1 MRVLFVHGTGVR
13 RDRHDELFGR
23 VRRRLLERFPDASV
37 TSCFWGEQFGVTL
50 AAGGRSVPGR
60 RGTRAVGDG
69 AAAPPEQEAA
79 EWALL
84 LADPLCELRVL
95 ADTEGAT
102 DGGFGLPGVR
112 SAGSEVLD
120 LLAKFPADWDEGDEL
135 GGLLRGTDLARHYP
149 DALETVRASDEA
161 TRAAAQAFEEPAARE
176 VAVAAARAL
185 VAEALARAGADAECT
200 GAERDRMV
208 EVITARLGGDARWPG
223 GRAAALLGKLA
234 LRVTT
239 QPALNLWRGPITEGA
254 TPFLGDILR
263 YQARGQA
270 LRDHLHHTITAGD
283 GPTVLIGHSLG
294 GVALVDLLAQ
304 RAARGEPLRGPRL
317 VVTVGSQAPFLHELG
332 ALAGLEPGDP
342 LPDGFPRWLNI
353 YDRQDMLAFLAEPV
367 FPDDPRV
374 TDHEVSSRQPFPP
387 CHSAYWKVGGVYDGI
402 ARAVAETG

>member
-1 MRVLFVHGTGVR
+1 MRFLFVHGTGVR
-13 RDRHDELFGR
+13 REGHDRLWER
-23 VRRRLLERFPDASV
+23 VRCRLLERFPEASV
-37 TSCFWGEQFGVTL
+37 ASCFWGEAFGVPRG
-50 AAGGRSVPGR
+50 AGGRAVPGER
-60 RGTRAVGDG
+60 RTRAAGDG
-69 AAAPPEQEAA
+69 AVVPPDQEAA

-95 ADTEGAT
+95 ADTGGT
-102 DGGFGLPGVR
+102 DDGFGPPGVR
-112 SAGSEVLD
+112 AAGSEVME
-120 LLAKFPADWDEGDEL
+120 LLAELPTDPGEGDEL
-135 GGLLRGTDLARHYP
+135 GGLLRGTGLARHYP
-149 DALETVRASDEA
+149 PALETVRASDEA
-161 TRAAAQAFEEPAARE
+161 TRAAANAFEEPAARE
-176 VAVAAARAL
+176 FAVAAARAL

-239 QPALNLWRGPITEGA
+239 QPALNLWRGPITQQA

-270 LRDHLHHTITAGD
+270 LRDHLHRTITADD
-283 GPTVLIGHSLG
+283 GPTVLVGHSLG

-317 VVTVGSQAPFLHELG
+317 LVTVGSQAPFLHELG

-353 YDRQDMLAFLAEPV
+353 FDRQDMLAFLAEPV
-367 FPDDPRV
+367 FPGDPRV

-387 CHSAYWKVGGVYDGI
+387 CHSAYWKIGGVYDGI
-402 ARAVAETG
+402 ARAVAEAG